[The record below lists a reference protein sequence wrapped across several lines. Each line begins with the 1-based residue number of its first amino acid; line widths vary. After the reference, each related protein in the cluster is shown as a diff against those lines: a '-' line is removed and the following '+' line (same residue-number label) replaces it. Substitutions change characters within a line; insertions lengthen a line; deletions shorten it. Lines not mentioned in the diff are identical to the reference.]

1 MKYLQSG
8 VVMHFVVNSL
18 GRCGTNQETLGVVPE
33 EALLANLGAVLELVH
48 RLDVEM
54 EDDMGLSEW
63 GDAVMC
69 VKYLFQR
76 VGGQATWTQALFE
89 FFDMR

>member
-1 MKYLQSG
+1 M
-8 VVMHFVVNSL
+8 NSL

-54 EDDMGLSEW
+54 EDDMELSDEE
-63 GDAVMC
+63 M
-69 VKYLFQR
+69 Q
-76 VGGQATWTQALFE
+76 
-89 FFDMR
+89 